1 MGMKRMILLS
11 VVAMMAAMMAGCGK
25 KESAASNNTKAATER
40 GTNDGTSLYSDEAM
54 AAYRELIDEYLL
66 FDDSTLEEMM
76 QLGAEVLKEEEIKEI
91 GPSSK
96 KFALEAKELH
106 AKCVALLEKRD
117 MRALHDVMYENFET
131 FAASPNAN
139 LEIEDVLI
147 HGILN
152 ATENEYPND
161 SIRYF
166 TEAEKMLDWRC
177 LHFWTV
183 EMMSSQGDPDISDDH
198 VACMLFLMAARNA
211 LGKYDESLEGGEHL
225 LEHIKRF
232 APDHDGREALESVI
246 EKTRELKGKGRKN
259 EKMPH

>member
-1 MGMKRMILLS
+1 MRRKELTILFF
-11 VVAMMAAMMAGCGK
+11 VAIALMVTGCSK
-25 KESAASNNTKAATER
+25 KENAASNNTKAATER
-40 GTNDGTSLYSDEAM
+40 GTNGGTSLYSDEAM

-96 KFALEAKELH
+96 KFAQEAKELH

-183 EMMSSQGDPDISDDH
+183 EMMSQGEPDISDDH

-211 LGKYDESLEGGEHL
+211 LGKFDESLEGGEHL

-232 APDHDGREALESVI
+232 APQHDGRKALEDMI
-246 EKTRELKGKGRKN
+246 ENTRGLKREGKKRQGN
-259 EKMPH
+259 M